1 MKFDVIVPRSESK
14 RKDGSNPEDC
24 DTEMSESD
32 PQTRELIKKHQALQ
46 EENADLKK
54 QLEES

>member
-54 QLEES
+54 